1 MRTVEEGLAM
11 AAPMPS
17 DAPVT
22 IATLSLSL
30 LTVSFLSYC
39 LAIELL
45 EKLSSAVLD
54 WEAS

>member
-11 AAPMPS
+11 AAPIPS

-54 WEAS
+54 WGAS